1 MLKAQGLECN
11 LRKGSKLLALTL
23 SNLSAQFLK
32 SSSGHN
38 TFETALS
45 LMVVKTMQR
54 AEYFCTGAVD
64 GPASY
69 RHYALAVPYYTHFTS
84 PIRRMADVVVHRQLA
99 AAVGQTGDMDESDY
113 TLLSLTEQ
121 AKLCNERKFNA
132 KAGFKIYGYLI
143 LKTMF

>member
-1 MLKAQGLECN
+1 MNFITIKAQGLECN

-23 SNLSAQFLK
+23 NNLAAQHPVKSA
-32 SSSGHN
+32 SGHN

-113 TLLSLTEQ
+113 TLVSLSEQ

-132 KAGFKIYGYLI
+132 KVG
-143 LKTMF
+143 LKK

>member
-1 MLKAQGLECN
+1 M
-11 LRKGSKLLALTL
+11 ALTL
-23 SNLSAQFLK
+23 NNLAAQFLK

-113 TLLSLTEQ
+113 TLVSLSEQ

-132 KAGFKIYGYLI
+132 KVGFENIVIFFIFESCINVYGSWKII
-143 LKTMF
+143 KLKRSH